1 MRANILSQHYPV
13 NQITHY
19 QQVDLEN
26 SNQLTGVLGSS
37 NVFGP
42 IYKVWLYVSIQIRY
56 TAPDIRVNSR
66 GIARHIQ
73 MKVTQ

>member
-1 MRANILSQHYPV
+1 MTANILSQHYHV

-26 SNQLTGVLGSS
+26 SNQLTCVLGSS

-42 IYKVWLYVSIQIRY
+42 FYKVWLYVSIQIHY
-56 TAPDIRVNSR
+56 TTPDMRVNSR
-66 GIARHIQ
+66 GIVSQ
-73 MKVTQ
+73 VLK